1 MRTMLAKRQ
10 VSKGLINTQARSL
23 GGGPKKPA
31 MSAEERDFD
40 IVFVG
45 KYICIIF

>member
-1 MRTMLAKRQ
+1 M
-10 VSKGLINTQARSL
+10 

-31 MSAEERDFD
+31 MSNEERDFD

-45 KYICIIF
+45 KYH

>member
-1 MRTMLAKRQ
+1 M
-10 VSKGLINTQARSL
+10 

-31 MSAEERDFD
+31 MSNEERDFD

-45 KYICIIF
+45 K